1 MTDIKNARNFGFLI
15 ALVLLIYSF
24 FPLLDKGNIVLWSF
38 LLSIIFSSLSF
49 FYPKS
54 LIFLTKIWIK
64 FGVILGYIIAPIVM
78 AGIFFQVVTPT
89 AIMIKLLN
97 NDIIK
102 QNFDK
107 SVKSYWIE
115 KEKNLSTMKNQF

>member
-78 AGIFFQVVTPT
+78 AGIFFLVVTPT
-89 AIMIKLLN
+89 AIIIKLFN
-97 NDIIK
+97 KDIIK
-102 QNFDK
+102 QNFDQ

-115 KEKNLSTMKNQF
+115 KGKNLSTMKNQF